1 MGAATALLYL
11 AENKPP
17 VSNFEKNA
25 NDKKALGDDDV
36 RRAGKVVEDG
46 DDGDDAAKPLRNVNF
61 HRKIGGAVN
70 EPKFRRKSNNWTA
83 YDEEMA
89 LEDELWEE
97 EQA

>member
-1 MGAATALLYL
+1 MRGM
-11 AENKPP
+11 
-17 VSNFEKNA
+17 V
-25 NDKKALGDDDV
+25 
-36 RRAGKVVEDG
+36 
-46 DDGDDAAKPLRNVNF
+46 GDDAGKPPSTAFVNF